1 MISVGSRLI
10 MPTVNLELSQLQY
23 NKCLT
28 ISKMLNRE
36 GIIKEPAIEELL
48 ELTLKIMIEEYN
60 SNSQSL
66 LEYFK
71 KRKS

>member
-1 MISVGSRLI
+1 
-10 MPTVNLELSQLQY
+10 
-23 NKCLT
+23 
-28 ISKMLNRE
+28 MLNRE
-36 GIIKEPAIEELL
+36 GIIEEPEIEELL

>member
-1 MISVGSRLI
+1 LISVGSRLI

-36 GIIKEPAIEELL
+36 GIIEEPAIEELL
-48 ELTLKIMIEEYN
+48 EITLKIMIEEYN